1 MAQSECIRVHLK
13 PGMTDTFTQWAKQVA
28 NRLDEARASMTEQG
42 VIEQNIF
49 LERGAGGDFIVLYCK
64 VEDLGKA
71 RAVFQRSTRKID
83 LEMTEMVE
91 ATWDK
96 SQVVR
101 LEPILEL

>member
-1 MAQSECIRVHLK
+1 MAQSECIRVRLK
-13 PGMTDTFTQWAKQVA
+13 PGMTDKFTQWAKQVA
-28 NRLDEARASMTEQG
+28 NRHDEARASMTEQG

-49 LERGAGGDFIVLYCK
+49 LERGAGGDFIVLYWK

-71 RAVFQRSTRKID
+71 RAVFQRSTRKIE